1 MDALAMS
8 SPQLDIL
15 ALEPFY
21 GGPRRAML
29 ETVMRCSRHRWTL
42 LKLPPR
48 RIERRL
54 MAAAH
59 WFAEQLQRHW
69 SGRVDVLFTSEA
81 LNLADLTRLV
91 PPLARKPSVVYFHDN
106 QLPDPRSD
114 ADGQPT
120 DFVNL
125 NTAAAATEV
134 WFNSVYHFR
143 TFSSR
148 ATALVNKH
156 PDIAMLNPLGGL
168 AGKSHVMPPAIDFSG
183 IHQHNVAAD
192 PKRPARTI
200 FVETRDADIR
210 LLNAALGAVRR
221 RGEKFE
227 LITVGPVEGLDPE
240 IKRRTLPEQDQ
251 HAHVNALFES
261 GVFLSAR
268 PTATCDFHAVRAL
281 AAGCWP
287 IFPRGGVYAE
297 ILPKSMHP
305 TCLFEPTVDHMASRI
320 QDAWHTY
327 RPDGYEADLQ
337 SHLSRFEPMAAC
349 GAMDQRFE
357 ELAIGHSIAK

>member
-1 MDALAMS
+1 MA

-29 ETVMRCSRHRWTL
+29 ETVTRCSRHRWTL

-54 MAAAH
+54 MAASH

-81 LNLADLTRLV
+81 LNLADLYRLA
-91 PPLARKPSVVYFHDN
+91 PRLAKKPSVVYFHDN

-114 ADGQPT
+114 ADSQPT

-134 WFNSVYHFR
+134 WFNSNYHFR
-143 TFSSR
+143 NFTHR
-148 ATALVNKH
+148 ATSLVNKH
-156 PDIAMLNPLGGL
+156 PDIATLNPLATL
-168 AGKSHVMPPAIDFSG
+168 AGKSHIMSPAIDLSYV
-183 IHQHNVAAD
+183 HQHTTSQGT
-192 PKRPARTI
+192 KRPARTI
-200 FVETRDADIR
+200 FVDTRDADMR
-210 LLNAALGAVRR
+210 LLNGALGVIRR
-221 RGEKFE
+221 RGEQFD

-240 IKRRTLPEQDQ
+240 IKRRTLPEQDNQ
-251 HAHVNALFES
+251 AHANALFEA
-261 GVFLSAR
+261 GVYLSAR
-268 PTATCDFHAVRAL
+268 PAATNDFHAVRAL

-287 IFPRGGVYAE
+287 IFPKGGVYPE
-297 ILPKSMHP
+297 ILPKSMHS
-305 TCLFEPTVDHMASRI
+305 TCLFEPNIDTMGSRL

-327 RPDGYEADLQ
+327 RPDGYETELLGI
-337 SHLSRFEPMAAC
+337 LSKFEPMTAC
-349 GAMDQRFE
+349 QAIDQRLE
-357 ELAIGHSIAK
+357 ELAVSHSISGK

>member
-1 MDALAMS
+1 
-8 SPQLDIL
+8 
-15 ALEPFY
+15 
-21 GGPRRAML
+21 ML

-54 MAAAH
+54 AAAAH
-59 WFAEQLQRHW
+59 WFSEQLQRHW

-91 PPLARKPSVVYFHDN
+91 PRLAKKPSVVYFHDN
-106 QLPDPRSD
+106 QLPDPKSD

-120 DFVNL
+120 DFVNI
-125 NTAAAATEV
+125 NTVAAATEV
-134 WFNSVYHFR
+134 WFNSLYHFR
-143 TFSSR
+143 SFSSR
-148 ATALVNKH
+148 AAALVNKQ
-156 PDIAMLNPLGGL
+156 PDIATLNPLGAL
-168 AGKSHVMPPAIDFSG
+168 AGKSHVMPPSIDFSG
-183 IHQHNVAAD
+183 VHQHGQVPDRKAGV
-192 PKRPARTI
+192 RTI

-210 LLNAALGAVRR
+210 LLNAALGVIKR

-227 LITVGPVEGLDPE
+227 LITVGPVEGLDPD
-240 IKRRTLPEQDQ
+240 IKRRTLPEQDH
-251 HAHVNALFES
+251 HAHVDALFES
-261 GVFLSAR
+261 GIFLSAR

-287 IFPRGGVYAE
+287 IFPKGGVYPE

-305 TCLFEPTVDHMASRI
+305 TCLYEPTPDMMGSRL

-327 RPDGYEADLQ
+327 RPDHYETDLQ
-337 SHLSRFEPMAAC
+337 SILSRFEPMASC

-357 ELAIGHSIAK
+357 ELAIGHSTGGK